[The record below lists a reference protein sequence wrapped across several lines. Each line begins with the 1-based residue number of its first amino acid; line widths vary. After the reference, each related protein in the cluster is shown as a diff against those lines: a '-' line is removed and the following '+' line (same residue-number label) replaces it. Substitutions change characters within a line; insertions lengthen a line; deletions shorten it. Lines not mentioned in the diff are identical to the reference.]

1 LAGYFLYLQLCIFD
15 MTQKIVL
22 DVKESPTFADVFTQH
37 VSDISLEVEAIK
49 LRNLKNDADGIN
61 EHLARIESALIGIM
75 EAKLVLAEKVLRTQ
89 SNN

>member
-1 LAGYFLYLQLCIFD
+1 

-22 DVKESPTFADVFTQH
+22 DVKESPTFADIFTQH

-49 LRNLKNDADGIN
+49 LRNLRNDADGIN

-75 EAKLVLAEKVLRTQ
+75 EAKLVLAEKVSISQ

>member
-1 LAGYFLYLQLCIFD
+1 

-22 DVKESPTFADVFTQH
+22 DVKESPTFSEVFTQH

-49 LRNLKNDADGIN
+49 LRNLKNDAEGIN

-75 EAKLVLAEKVLRTQ
+75 EARLALAEKVLY
-89 SNN
+89 SESKN

>member
-1 LAGYFLYLQLCIFD
+1 

-22 DVKESPTFADVFTQH
+22 DVKESPTFSEIFTQH

-49 LRNLKNDADGIN
+49 LRNLRNDADGIN

-75 EAKLVLAEKVLRTQ
+75 EARLTLAEKVLHSES
-89 SNN
+89 SN

>member
-1 LAGYFLYLQLCIFD
+1 

-22 DVKESPTFADVFTQH
+22 DVKESPTFSEVFTQH

-49 LRNLKNDADGIN
+49 LRNLRNDADGIN

-75 EAKLVLAEKVLRTQ
+75 EAKLALAEKVLHSKS
-89 SNN
+89 SN

>member
-1 LAGYFLYLQLCIFD
+1 

-22 DVKESPTFADVFTQH
+22 DVKESPTFSEVFTQH

-75 EAKLVLAEKVLRTQ
+75 EARLALAEKVLHSES
-89 SNN
+89 SN

>member
-1 LAGYFLYLQLCIFD
+1 

-22 DVKESPTFADVFTQH
+22 DVKESPTFSEVFTQH

-75 EAKLVLAEKVLRTQ
+75 EARLALAEKVLH
-89 SNN
+89 SESKN

>member
-1 LAGYFLYLQLCIFD
+1 

-22 DVKESPTFADVFTQH
+22 DVKEAPTFSEIFTQH

-49 LRNLKNDADGIN
+49 LRNLRNDADGIN

-75 EAKLVLAEKVLRTQ
+75 EARLALAEKVLHSES
-89 SNN
+89 SN

>member
-1 LAGYFLYLQLCIFD
+1 

-22 DVKESPTFADVFTQH
+22 DVKESPTFSEVFTQH

-75 EAKLVLAEKVLRTQ
+75 EARLALAEKVLHSKS
-89 SNN
+89 SN

>member
-1 LAGYFLYLQLCIFD
+1 

-22 DVKESPTFADVFTQH
+22 DVKESPTFSEIFTQH

-49 LRNLKNDADGIN
+49 LRNLRNDVDGIN

-75 EAKLVLAEKVLRTQ
+75 EARLALAEKVLHSKS
-89 SNN
+89 SN

>member
-1 LAGYFLYLQLCIFD
+1 

-22 DVKESPTFADVFTQH
+22 DVKESPTFSEIFTQH

-49 LRNLKNDADGIN
+49 LRNLRNDADGIN

-75 EAKLVLAEKVLRTQ
+75 EARLALAEKVLHSKS
-89 SNN
+89 SN

>member
-1 LAGYFLYLQLCIFD
+1 

-22 DVKESPTFADVFTQH
+22 DVKESPTFSEVFTQH

-75 EAKLVLAEKVLRTQ
+75 EARLALAEKVLQ
-89 SNN
+89 FKSNN

>member
-1 LAGYFLYLQLCIFD
+1 

-22 DVKESPTFADVFTQH
+22 DVKESPTFSEIFTQH

-49 LRNLKNDADGIN
+49 LRNLRNDADGIN

-75 EAKLVLAEKVLRTQ
+75 EARLALAEKVLHPKS
-89 SNN
+89 SN

>member
-1 LAGYFLYLQLCIFD
+1 

-22 DVKESPTFADVFTQH
+22 GVKESPTFSEIFTQH

-49 LRNLKNDADGIN
+49 LRNLRNDTDGIN

-75 EAKLVLAEKVLRTQ
+75 EARLALAEKVLHSKS
-89 SNN
+89 SN

>member
-1 LAGYFLYLQLCIFD
+1 

-22 DVKESPTFADVFTQH
+22 DVKESPTFSEVFTQH

-49 LRNLKNDADGIN
+49 LRNLRNDADGIN

-75 EAKLVLAEKVLRTQ
+75 EARLALAEKVLHSKS
-89 SNN
+89 SN

>member
-1 LAGYFLYLQLCIFD
+1 

-22 DVKESPTFADVFTQH
+22 DVKEAPTFSEIFTQH

-49 LRNLKNDADGIN
+49 LRNLRNDADGIN

-75 EAKLVLAEKVLRTQ
+75 EARLALAEKVLHSKS
-89 SNN
+89 SN

>member
-1 LAGYFLYLQLCIFD
+1 

-22 DVKESPTFADVFTQH
+22 DVKESPTFSEIFTQH

-49 LRNLKNDADGIN
+49 LRNLRNDADGIN

-75 EAKLVLAEKVLRTQ
+75 EAKLALAEKVLH
-89 SNN
+89 SKSDK

>member
-1 LAGYFLYLQLCIFD
+1 
-15 MTQKIVL
+15 MTQKSVL
-22 DVKESPTFADVFTQH
+22 DVMESPTFSEIFTQH

-75 EAKLVLAEKVLRTQ
+75 EARLALAEKVLQSQ

>member
-1 LAGYFLYLQLCIFD
+1 

-22 DVKESPTFADVFTQH
+22 DVKESPTFSEVFTQH

-75 EAKLVLAEKVLRTQ
+75 EAKLALAEKVLRSES
-89 SNN
+89 SN

>member
-1 LAGYFLYLQLCIFD
+1 

-22 DVKESPTFADVFTQH
+22 DVKESPTFSEVFTQH

-49 LRNLKNDADGIN
+49 LRNLKNDSDGIN

-75 EAKLVLAEKVLRTQ
+75 EAKLALAEKVMHAQ

>member
-1 LAGYFLYLQLCIFD
+1 

-22 DVKESPTFADVFTQH
+22 DVKEAPTFSEIFTQH

-75 EAKLVLAEKVLRTQ
+75 EARLALAEKVLHSES
-89 SNN
+89 SN

>member
-1 LAGYFLYLQLCIFD
+1 

-22 DVKESPTFADVFTQH
+22 DVKESPTFSEVFTQH

-49 LRNLKNDADGIN
+49 LRNLKNDVDGIN

-75 EAKLVLAEKVLRTQ
+75 EAKLALAEKVLHSKS
-89 SNN
+89 SN

>member
-1 LAGYFLYLQLCIFD
+1 
-15 MTQKIVL
+15 MSQKIVL
-22 DVKESPTFADVFTQH
+22 DVKESPTFSEVFTQH

-75 EAKLVLAEKVLRTQ
+75 EARLALAEKVLQ
-89 SNN
+89 SKSNN

>member
-1 LAGYFLYLQLCIFD
+1 

>member
-1 LAGYFLYLQLCIFD
+1 

-22 DVKESPTFADVFTQH
+22 DVKESPTFSEIFTQH

-49 LRNLKNDADGIN
+49 LRNLRNDADGIN

-75 EAKLVLAEKVLRTQ
+75 EAKLALAEKVLHSKS
-89 SNN
+89 SN

>member
-1 LAGYFLYLQLCIFD
+1 

-22 DVKESPTFADVFTQH
+22 DVKESPTFSEIFTQH

-49 LRNLKNDADGIN
+49 LRNLRNDADGIN

-75 EAKLVLAEKVLRTQ
+75 EARLALAEKVLH
-89 SNN
+89 SESKN